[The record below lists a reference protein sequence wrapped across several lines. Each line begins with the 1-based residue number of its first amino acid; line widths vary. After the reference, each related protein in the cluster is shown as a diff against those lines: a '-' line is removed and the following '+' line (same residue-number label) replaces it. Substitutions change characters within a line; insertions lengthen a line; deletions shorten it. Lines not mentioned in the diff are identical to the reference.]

1 MTAVTAGPQNPPM
14 PAPANT
20 DERARRKREF
30 TDASD
35 DLLAYG
41 ITLTQIADAFGLA
54 QNTVARWR
62 MPTDRLQ
69 PPADWKAK
77 IAVAYDAAAE
87 RAEAEGARLRSVAAE
102 YRRTTSATG

>member
-1 MTAVTAGPQNPPM
+1 MLYADGKTAILIFSGVYVSGTMHWNLVEM
-14 PAPANT
+14 
-20 DERARRKREF
+20 
-30 TDASD
+30 
-35 DLLAYG
+35 LAYG